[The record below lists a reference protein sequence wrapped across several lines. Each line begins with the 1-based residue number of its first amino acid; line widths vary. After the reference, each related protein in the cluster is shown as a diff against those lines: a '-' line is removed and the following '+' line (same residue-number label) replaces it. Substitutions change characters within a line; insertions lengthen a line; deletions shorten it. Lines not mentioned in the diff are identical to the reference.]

1 MHRHQGLIFRMPYG
15 PQQQSRAMPS
25 RDPAV
30 ASQKKNQT
38 LKRRSLG
45 GHVTPPR
52 QQKEYARVA
61 DRARELRGLRLKQ
74 DDMRKRRGASPPRPA
89 SSRGRR
95 PPGSHL
101 TRQRQNLLTVAST
114 SSWAPEY

>member
-1 MHRHQGLIFRMPYG
+1 MPYG
-15 PQQQSRAMPS
+15 PQQQSRATPT

-38 LKRRSLG
+38 LKRHSLD

-52 QQKEYARVA
+52 QQKEYAWVA
-61 DRARELRGLRLKQ
+61 DRARELQGLRLEQ
-74 DDMRKRRGASPPRPA
+74 DDMRKRQGASPPLPA
-89 SSRGRR
+89 SSGGCR

-101 TRQRQNLLTVAST
+101 TRQRQNLFTVAWT
-114 SSWAPEY
+114 SSRAPEY